1 MLFLYSRSTAR
12 VLNLYLRHSRPT
24 TQSERDFRKSFNGDC
39 IFCKTGVHK
48 YRASG
53 RPGGLMVPNIHV
65 FSVWNQLHV
74 TLPLPIIL
82 RWLPDFWGNRNILR
96 RSFFGDEDWNP
107 LRNALPLF
115 YAGQTPR
122 KFHQLPCNQWRR
134 SHVEDELFQI
144 THLKAFCSGLGKT
157 FYFPFFFQNRR

>member
-53 RPGGLMVPNIHV
+53 RPGGLILYGGTQHLWVLSMEPASCHPTAAHN
-65 FSVWNQLHV
+65 FEV
-74 TLPLPIIL
+74 TS
-82 RWLPDFWGNRNILR
+82 RF
-96 RSFFGDEDWNP
+96 
-107 LRNALPLF
+107 
-115 YAGQTPR
+115 
-122 KFHQLPCNQWRR
+122 
-134 SHVEDELFQI
+134 
-144 THLKAFCSGLGKT
+144 LGKSEYSQEI
-157 FYFPFFFQNRR
+157 FLWR